1 MVALSCR
8 FVYYKCWRA
17 TLEVATNH
25 RVENWGGHPTP
36 TFPCW
41 QRLYAKSSPKNTS
54 LCTLSRLACE
64 WTVYPTCKENSNGK
78 YYFNNPF
85 VLLKRESKRQE
96 MKKPMANNHIYLL
109 HAFGFFLEICRDG
122 ISLRE
127 KGGHFSFLFFSW
139 LGSARLVLMPL
150 LFTLLLYYF
159 DPFCVAH
166 LAMSNTKTCCFSLM
180 YWRA

>member
-1 MVALSCR
+1 MAIQPPPSHVDSDSMPSPALKIPAFALSHAWLVNELFTQHVKKTPMVNTIVITHLC
-8 FVYYKCWRA
+8 CWRGEA
-17 TLEVATNH
+17 
-25 RVENWGGHPTP
+25 RD
-36 TFPCW
+36 
-41 QRLYAKSSPKNTS
+41 
-54 LCTLSRLACE
+54 
-64 WTVYPTCKENSNGK
+64 
-78 YYFNNPF
+78 
-85 VLLKRESKRQE
+85 E

>member
-1 MVALSCR
+1 VAIQPPPSHVDSDSMPSPALKIPAFALSHAWLVNELFTQHVKKTPMVNTTLITHLC
-8 FVYYKCWRA
+8 CWRGEA
-17 TLEVATNH
+17 
-25 RVENWGGHPTP
+25 RD
-36 TFPCW
+36 
-41 QRLYAKSSPKNTS
+41 
-54 LCTLSRLACE
+54 
-64 WTVYPTCKENSNGK
+64 
-78 YYFNNPF
+78 
-85 VLLKRESKRQE
+85 E

-139 LGSARLVLMPL
+139 LGLARLVLMPL

>member
-1 MVALSCR
+1 MAIQPPPSHVDSDSMPSPALKIPAFALSHAWLVNELFTQHVKKTPMVNTTLITHLC
-8 FVYYKCWRA
+8 CWRGEA
-17 TLEVATNH
+17 
-25 RVENWGGHPTP
+25 RD
-36 TFPCW
+36 
-41 QRLYAKSSPKNTS
+41 
-54 LCTLSRLACE
+54 
-64 WTVYPTCKENSNGK
+64 
-78 YYFNNPF
+78 
-85 VLLKRESKRQE
+85 E

-109 HAFGFFLEICRDG
+109 HAFGFFLERCRDG